1 LAIGSAF
8 AVLAAVG
15 TASAQQSTSNAQ
27 QGAGAGQGTP
37 GAQQTMNTGAP
48 GGMPRADQ
56 PLLPPDTE
64 PVFGFEGGAGILGY
78 LGGTASVGPVWEG
91 RVRAHFTPSWAVE
104 ATYLGAANDRQDN
117 DATMVTTQIDASV
130 RYDAFRSYNLPVQPF
145 VTAGVGYAGF
155 AGDDGDMAAVVIP
168 LGIGADRALTRNI
181 RLGARFNFRPVF
193 GEDLATPEDRVNDE
207 DGPGG
212 DTWSIAAHLGGQF

>member
-1 LAIGSAF
+1 MSRGLLAVGSAF
-8 AVLAAVG
+8 AVLATVG
-15 TASAQQSTSNAQ
+15 TASAQQSA
-27 QGAGAGQGTP
+27 P
-37 GAQQTMNTGAP
+37 GAQQGDPQTLNTGAA
-48 GGMPRADQ
+48 GTPRADQ

-78 LGGTASVGPVWEG
+78 LGGTASVGPAWEA
-91 RVRAHFTPSWAVE
+91 RVRAHLTRSWAVE
-104 ATYLGAANDRQDN
+104 ATYLGSANERKDN
-117 DATMVTTQIDASV
+117 DATIVTTQVDASV
-130 RYDAFRSYNLPVQPF
+130 RYDAFRNYNLPVQPF

-168 LGIGADRALTRNI
+168 LGVGADRALTRNI

-193 GEDLATPEDRVNDE
+193 GEDLATPSDRVEGE